1 MTFSKICP
9 ACGGREF
16 THNDVLWSELI
27 SEWELVSHEIDYINR
42 QQGFSCTSCGNNLRS
57 MALADAILKKYKFI
71 GTLSDFVKSELAHS
85 LNVLEINEAGGLTS
99 TLSQMPHHLIVKYP
113 DYDMTNLSLDKELFD
128 LVIHSDTLEHVPD
141 PGLGLSECYR
151 ILNKNGK
158 CIFTVPII
166 VDRVSRSRSN
176 LVPSYHGR
184 SEVQENDHLV
194 YTEFG
199 MDIWDIVLKAGFRS
213 CEIYSFE
220 YPAALVLIAKK
231 GSD

>member
-1 MTFSKICP
+1 
-9 ACGGREF
+9 
-16 THNDVLWSELI
+16 
-27 SEWELVSHEIDYINR
+27 
-42 QQGFSCTSCGNNLRS
+42 
-57 MALADAILKKYKFI
+57 
-71 GTLSDFVKSELAHS
+71 
-85 LNVLEINEAGGLTS
+85 
-99 TLSQMPHHLIVKYP
+99 
-113 DYDMTNLSLDKELFD
+113 LDKELFD

-184 SEVQENDHLV
+184 SEVQENDQLV

>member
-1 MTFSKICP
+1 MRFTEKCSVCGKSDFS
-9 ACGGREF
+9 
-16 THNDVLWSELI
+16 HNNVLWPELI
-27 SEWELVSHEIDYINR
+27 TEWELLPHEVDYIYR
-42 QQGFSCTSCGNNLRS
+42 QQGFVCTYCGNNLRS
-57 MALADAILKKYKFI
+57 IALADAILDKYNFI
-71 GTLSDFVKSELAHS
+71 GTLNDFVKSDVARNI
-85 LNVLEINEAGGLTS
+85 NVLEINESGGLTS

-184 SEVQENDHLV
+184 SEVQENDQLV